1 MPIRLL
7 LTIFLTALWMTPLWM
22 TPMWMTPT
30 AFALSI
36 VAPDDPGQIVNDA
49 ELIVIGFPINDGT
62 SIRIGEYA
70 IVTDWQVFPQF
81 VLRGSWPYELLTVR
95 TLGGTVDGMAID
107 GSSLGPRGTPY
118 VFFLQAMDEE
128 LCANADDEAAA
139 AGSPGA
145 QHCTVWR
152 PTFEFLGIQLV
163 RSLDVVSPRSHI
175 SIGIADPDIVAA
187 LRETLEG
194 SRFTAEYVP
203 LTP

>member
-1 MPIRLL
+1 MRVRLVTVVL
-7 LTIFLTALWMTPLWM
+7 LFLLCSAPSAIALT
-22 TPMWMTPT
+22 
-30 AFALSI
+30 
-36 VAPDDPGQIVNDA
+36 VVGPDDFGRIVNDA
-49 ELIVIGFPINDGT
+49 ELIVVGFPIDHGT
-62 SIRIGEYA
+62 SHRIGPFP

-118 VFFLQAMDEE
+118 VFFLQAMDKES
-128 LCANADDEAAA
+128 CASADDEAP

-175 SIGIADPDIVAA
+175 SIGIADPDIAAA